1 VVTAAERGREVRR
14 RLLQAAVE
22 LIAERGW
29 TAVTTRVV
37 ADRAG
42 VAAGV
47 VHYHFSSMQALLVEA
62 AVGAA
67 RALGVQMSQML
78 ADAGSADEVLTTL
91 FGMLDTYTGTDPM
104 SVLFIEA
111 YLAGTR
117 DERLRQ
123 ALGEVIGEVRRQLA
137 ERLTADGVPDAEAT
151 AAVLGAALD
160 GVLLHRALL
169 PGPTGEQLLAVLR
182 RLLPSGTE
190 AAR

>member
-1 VVTAAERGREVRR
+1 MVTTAERGREVRL
-14 RLLQAAVE
+14 RLLQAAAE

-29 TAVTTRVV
+29 TAVTTRAV

-42 VAAGV
+42 VGSGV

-67 RALGVQMSQML
+67 RSVGAEMSRVL
-78 ADAGSADEVLTTL
+78 AAADGADAVLTAL
-91 FGMLDTYTGTDPM
+91 LGMLDTYTGTDPM
-104 SVLFIEA
+104 SVLFVEA

-123 ALGEVIGEVRRQLA
+123 EFGAVIADLRRQLA
-137 ERLTADGVPDAEAT
+137 ERLASGAVPDPEAT
-151 AAVLGAALD
+151 AAVLSAAID

-169 PGPTGEQLLAVLR
+169 PGPNAAATTAVLR
-182 RLLPSGTE
+182 RLLGTGSSSS
-190 AAR
+190 

>member
-1 VVTAAERGREVRR
+1 VCAVVTTAERGREVRL
-14 RLLQAAVE
+14 RLLQAAAE

-29 TAVTTRVV
+29 TAVTTRAV

-42 VAAGV
+42 VGSGV

-67 RALGVQMSQML
+67 RSVGTQMSRVL
-78 ADAGSADEVLTTL
+78 AAAGSADEVLTAL
-91 FGMLDTYTGTDPM
+91 LGMLDSYTGTDPM
-104 SVLFIEA
+104 SVLFVEA

-123 ALGEVIGEVRRQLA
+123 EFGTVIGELRGQLA
-137 ERLTADGVPDAEAT
+137 ERLAAGAVPDPDAT
-151 AAVLGAALD
+151 AAVLSAAID

-169 PGPTGEQLLAVLR
+169 PWPDAAATAAVLR
-182 RLLPSGTE
+182 RLIGAGS
-190 AAR
+190 